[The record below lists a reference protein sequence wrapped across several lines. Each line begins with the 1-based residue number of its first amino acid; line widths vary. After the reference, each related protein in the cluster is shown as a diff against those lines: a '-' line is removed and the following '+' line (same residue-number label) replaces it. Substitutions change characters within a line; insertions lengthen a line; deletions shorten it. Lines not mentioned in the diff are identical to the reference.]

1 MAIFKEPSFAQG
13 SVAGSQANRALLND
27 LNIFD
32 RSFEKNLV
40 RKYGAQNYA
49 LIQMALG
56 NSVTEAKTENRS
68 FYHYEKRGLHQA
80 VQVKALVTAPAAGAN
95 TTITIGSAA
104 AAGYSADP
112 SYYINATGA
121 NSAGSPIRVG
131 EVVRIMSSGIEGQVI
146 SINSTAYPWTAVI
159 RPLVQAQA
167 LTSAGIANLSAGD
180 WLLLR
185 GAVNVGEGST
195 VLNGQSPLLDRIT
208 NTTTEHRDD
217 FTITDRADIEKNEVD
232 FGNGNYYYYYLAQDD
247 MNKRYMN
254 NAFFKIMEGVAV
266 DNLGAYGGSVGTLG
280 VIPRVEAAG
289 TTIQYTAS
297 AAITIAMIQE
307 VTRSLNFQGGTGEY
321 HFLQD
326 IYQKQAVNNAIFD
339 LYKNGAISYGSVGG
353 SQEAAA
359 SYGFTS
365 LMVDGYTMH
374 FFLNNMFSPEA
385 TYHVNAGSIVPEK
398 RNYGLLIPQKINSD
412 AKTGKQFPSFQIVFQ
427 EVNGQRILTTE
438 SGMLAPS
445 NKTTTANKTI
455 SMLSYPG
462 VRVFAANQYAIFEG
476 I

>member
-1 MAIFKEPSFAQG
+1 MANTYPSFTQG
-13 SVAGSQANRALLND
+13 ATSTSAANRTLLND

-40 RKYGAQNYA
+40 RKYGAENYA
-49 LIQMALG
+49 LVQMALG
-56 NSVTEAKTENRS
+56 NSVTEAKSDNRA

-80 VQVKALVTAPAAGAN
+80 VQVKTVVTGPSAGATVTVSIGN
-95 TTITIGSAA
+95 TSASSYA
-104 AAGYSADP
+104 NDP
-112 SYYINATGA
+112 SYYNGTV
-121 NSAGSPIRVG
+121 AGCPIRVG
-131 EVVRIMSSGIEGQVI
+131 EVVRIMTSGIEGQVI
-146 SINSTAYPWTAVI
+146 AVTSSSYPWSADI
-159 RPLVQAQA
+159 RPLKSSQAF
-167 LTSAGIANLSAGD
+167 TSAGSANLVVSD

-195 VLNGQSPLLDRIT
+195 VLNGMNPILDKIT

-247 MNKRYMN
+247 MNRRYMN

-266 DNLGAYGGSVGTLG
+266 DNLGSYGGSVGTLG
-280 VIPRVEAAG
+280 VIPRVAAAG
-289 TTIQYTAS
+289 TTVQYTAS
-297 AAITIAMIQE
+297 TKPTLDNIHDL
-307 VTRSLNFQGGTGEY
+307 TRSLNFYGGTGEY

-326 IYQKQAVNNAIFD
+326 IYQRQAVND
-339 LYKNGAISYGSVGG
+339 LLFGTYTNGAISYGSVGG
-353 SQEAAA
+353 SQEAAT
-359 SYGFTS
+359 SYGFS
-365 LMVDGYTMH
+365 SFMIDGYTFH
-374 FFLNNMFSPEA
+374 FFLNNMFSPESV
-385 TYHVNAGSIVPEK
+385 YHISAGALTPEK

-438 SGMLAPS
+438 TGMLAPQ

-462 VRVFAANQYAIFEG
+462 VRVFAANQYAIFQG
-476 I
+476 V